1 MRGGEQEGRGAG
13 GEGSRRR
20 GVEVVGEERATYGA
34 SHSCIHTSS
43 IEVASMCATM
53 GQREREVGEDMAK
66 EEPISAVCMEN
77 EGTPPHA
84 QRNKACLSHDSSM
97 TST

>member
-1 MRGGEQEGRGAG
+1 M
-13 GEGSRRR
+13 
-20 GVEVVGEERATYGA
+20 EVVGEERATHGA
-34 SHSCIHTSS
+34 SHLGIHTSS
-43 IEVASMCATM
+43 IEVASMCAKM

-84 QRNKACLSHDSSM
+84 QRNTACLSHDSSM